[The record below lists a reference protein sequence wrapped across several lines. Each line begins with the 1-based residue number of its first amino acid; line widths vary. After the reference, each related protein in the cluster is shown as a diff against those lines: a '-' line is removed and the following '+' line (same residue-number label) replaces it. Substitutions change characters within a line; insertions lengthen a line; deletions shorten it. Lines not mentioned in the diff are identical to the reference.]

1 MVNCDFKMK
10 HTLFQT
16 HVMVEYGNWK
26 TKNSFL
32 KHIWWNQMPAKNSV
46 MMLMENLR
54 NIWWNTISD
63 IEIPIHQM
71 SLFMVLF
78 HHHLNQ
84 YILVPPKTSQVTMR
98 EPPISKGPT
107 SAPRTTPCCFS
118 TIIGVEG
125 GTEKKQSVKCWTQ
138 LSVASWGG
146 HWRKVECQTQWH
158 EDIWMGLNSLIPSHP
173 NILEYL
179 IIFMFVWGC
188 FKHTYHRYPDLHI
201 LCGGVLVVHPAP
213 IYALVLKWYVT

>member
-1 MVNCDFKMK
+1 MKHNLSETHNMVNCDFKMK

-125 GTEKKQSVKCWTQ
+125 GTEKKNRVSNVEHNWASQVEGGTEEK
-138 LSVASWGG
+138 LSVRHSDMRTSGWVSIPWYQA
-146 HWRKVECQTQWH
+146 
-158 EDIWMGLNSLIPSHP
+158 ILI
-173 NILEYL
+173 
-179 IIFMFVWGC
+179 F
-188 FKHTYHRYPDLHI
+188 
-201 LCGGVLVVHPAP
+201 
-213 IYALVLKWYVT
+213 